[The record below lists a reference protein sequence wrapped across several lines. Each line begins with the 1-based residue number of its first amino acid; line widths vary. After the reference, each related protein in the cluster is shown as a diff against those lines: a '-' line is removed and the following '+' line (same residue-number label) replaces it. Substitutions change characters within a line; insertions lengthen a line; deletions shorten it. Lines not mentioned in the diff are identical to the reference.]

1 MSSPTPSSSP
11 PCDDDTNTT
20 LVVIVSMIA
29 GALIALLLASLVL
42 YFYPNVFSRIVER
55 QPSPQRVAPV
65 KMRDRVEA
73 HLPHIPGVARQRLNR
88 QDTAQNSLKYKA
100 KVALGVSKGHQK
112 FDEAILEK
120 QKRNSEIEVKH
131 NMAKTRLYDRLLKRT
146 EEHQRELENDALA
159 RDLEQAEHIERKQW
173 RKSVLQV
180 AVGDNTLTS
189 AQLVELVTHPP
200 PLPARSIR
208 SGAKRVIGVQRM
220 KKRAQTPP
228 SATPPSETKPKVK
241 FTKKERGIA
250 KDIHR
255 ALSIYGMVK
264 LGNIR
269 QQFETL
275 SKRSLKNMLVY
286 LTGWQ
291 MNKEKM
297 NAVFKAINTATGT
310 PLTSS
315 KEVFWED
322 LYLWLNFI
330 GKESWTTMHME
341 RIVEE
346 KIARGEDLN
355 EEESELQEEVIA
367 NVVTAELEHS
377 DVVIPEI
384 IHNKFDEV
392 GLLAELREIRRKSE
406 LTEVARVAEEQEEA
420 RKRAKERAKEGEEL
434 VKIKEEEATKAR
446 RASARGIRALP
457 EAPKGKDEVI
467 NELTEELEK
476 VKAEMAAMLSEKWK

>member
-11 PCDDDTNTT
+11 SCDDPTNTF
-20 LVVIVSMIA
+20 LVVVVSMIA
-29 GALIALLLASLVL
+29 GALIAVLLASLVL
-42 YFYPNVFSRIVER
+42 YFHPNVFSRNVER
-55 QPSPQRVAPV
+55 QPSPQKVAPV
-65 KMRDRVEA
+65 KMRDRVEV
-73 HLPHIPGVARQRLNR
+73 HLPHLPGVARRRLSR
-88 QDTAQNSLKYKA
+88 QDTVQNSFKYKA

-112 FDEAILEK
+112 FDEAVSEK
-120 QKRNSEIEVKH
+120 QKRNSEIVVKH

-146 EEHQRELENDALA
+146 EEHQRKLENEALA

-189 AQLVELVTHPP
+189 AQLVELVTHPL

-208 SGAKRVIGVQRM
+208 SGAKRVINVQRM
-220 KKRAQTPP
+220 KKRAPTPR
-228 SATPPSETKPKVK
+228 SATPPSATKPKVK
-241 FTKKERGIA
+241 FTKKERRIA

-255 ALSIYGMVK
+255 SLVFYGMVK
-264 LGNIR
+264 LGNVR

-291 MNKEKM
+291 MNKEKI

-322 LYLWLNFI
+322 VYLWLNFI
-330 GKESWTTMHME
+330 GKDSWTTMHME

-355 EEESELQEEVIA
+355 EEESKLQKEVIA

-377 DVVIPEI
+377 DVVIPEV

-406 LTEVARVAEEQEEA
+406 LADVTRAQEEQEEA
-420 RKRAKERAKEGEEL
+420 RKRAKERGKEGEEL
-434 VKIKEEEATKAR
+434 VKKKEEEATKAR
-446 RASARGIRALP
+446 RAARALP

-467 NELTEELEK
+467 NELTKELEK